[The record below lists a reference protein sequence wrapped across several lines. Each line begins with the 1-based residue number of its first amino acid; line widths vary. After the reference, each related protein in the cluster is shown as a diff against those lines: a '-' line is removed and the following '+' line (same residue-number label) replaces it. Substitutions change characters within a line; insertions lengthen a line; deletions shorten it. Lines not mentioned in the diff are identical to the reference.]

1 MTSFRA
7 ASSGSPTA
15 SVASPRASHRICV
28 PSTPNPKPRRSHE
41 SQETSDPRR
50 IALLDKQEKP
60 RVEFERN
67 YSRMRRAFNRMEKAR
82 AALARVARQLDK
94 LDEPAPMA

>member
-1 MTSFRA
+1 LRA
-7 ASSGSPTA
+7 
-15 SVASPRASHRICV
+15 
-28 PSTPNPKPRRSHE
+28 
-41 SQETSDPRR
+41 
-50 IALLDKQEKP
+50 
-60 RVEFERN
+60 EFERN